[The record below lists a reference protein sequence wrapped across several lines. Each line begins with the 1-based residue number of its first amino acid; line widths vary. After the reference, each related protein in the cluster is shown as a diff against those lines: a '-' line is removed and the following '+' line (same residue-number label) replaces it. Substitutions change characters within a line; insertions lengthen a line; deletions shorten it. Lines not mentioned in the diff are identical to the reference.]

1 MPIKFTWAK
10 LPVDAD
16 GKSYDSLE
24 AFQASEIA
32 KLVKTACVLKTDSD
46 MGTSTAVAKEI
57 VSHKAEII
65 EILEI
70 TTDARP
76 SARGVKKPRKPKA
89 DAQPE
94 LPKVA

>member
-1 MPIKFTWAK
+1 MIKFTWAK

-24 AFQASEIA
+24 SFQASEIA
-32 KLVKTACVLKTDSD
+32 KLVKNACVLKTDSD
-46 MGTSTAVAKEI
+46 VGTSALVAKEI
-57 VSHKAEII
+57 VSHKAEIV
-65 EILEI
+65 EILEL

-76 SARGVKKPRKPKA
+76 TARGVRKPRKSKA
-89 DAQPE
+89 EAQPE

>member
-1 MPIKFTWAK
+1 MLTGWSWKK

-32 KLVKTACVLKTDSD
+32 KLVKAACVLPSNCDVS
-46 MGTSTAVAKEI
+46 MSSTVAKEI

-76 SARGVKKPRKPKA
+76 TARGVKKPRKPKA
-89 DAQPE
+89 ETQPE
-94 LPKVA
+94 LKNVA